1 MVWRLWLFV
10 FLATS
15 LVTGQPA
22 TGQGRLRPTV
32 ILVSIDGFRN
42 DYLENTTCPN
52 LRKLASE
59 GVRAQWMIPVFPS
72 KTFPNHYSIAT
83 GLYTEHHGVVGNTM
97 YDPVFD
103 VVFTLGKRE
112 EVGNGRWWGG
122 EPIWVTAEKQ
132 GQRSATYFWPGSEAL
147 IATKRPSYWLKYD
160 GSVPYNDRVRQVLD
174 WIDYPEE
181 QRPTLLILYF
191 EEVDHAGHRYG
202 PVFSD
207 LDTAVQ
213 LVDAALGLL
222 VEGLDTRGLLD
233 KVHII
238 VVSDHGMAS
247 VEKSRTIWLDDY
259 LDPDSVSVVDWG
271 IVVSL
276 WPEDHRV
283 DDVFRL
289 VAKVHPHMKA
299 YRKHEI
305 PDRWHYRN
313 NRRVAPIILV
323 ADEGWTITSRRNN
336 FWQWSDHGGNHGYD
350 NQTIPMRAFFAARG
364 PAFRSGVVISPFE
377 NVNVYSLMTHLLS
390 LMPASND
397 GTLRVFDGAFR

>member
-1 MVWRLWLFV
+1 MVCRLWLLV
-10 FLATS
+10 FLAS
-15 LVTGQPA
+15 PLMAGQP
-22 TGQGRLRPTV
+22 TNEQSRLRPTV

-103 VVFTLGKRE
+103 VVFTMRKRE
-112 EVGNGRWWGG
+112 EVVNGRWWGG

-147 IATKRPSYWLKYD
+147 IASKRPSYWLKYD
-160 GSVPYNDRVRQVLD
+160 GSVPYDDRVRQVLD
-174 WIDYPEE
+174 WIDYPEG
-181 QRPTLLILYF
+181 QRPTFITLYF
-191 EEVDHAGHRYG
+191 EEVDHAGHRFG
-202 PVFSD
+202 AVFSD
-207 LDTAVQ
+207 VDTAVQ
-213 LVDAALGLL
+213 HVDAALGLL
-222 VEGLDTRGLLD
+222 VKGLGTRGLLD
-233 KVHII
+233 KINII

-276 WPEDHRV
+276 WPEDHHV
-283 DDVFRL
+283 DDVFQS
-289 VAKVHPHMKA
+289 VATVHPHMKA

-305 PDRWHYRN
+305 PDRWHYQN
-313 NRRVAPIILV
+313 NRRIAPIILV
-323 ADEGWTITSRRNN
+323 ADEGWMITSRRGNL
-336 FWQWSDHGGNHGYD
+336 WQWSGHGGNHGYD
-350 NQTIPMRAFFAARG
+350 NQTIPMRALFVARG
-364 PAFRSGVVISPFE
+364 PAFRSGVVLNPFE
-377 NVNVYSLMTHLLS
+377 NVNVYSLITHLLS
-390 LMPASND
+390 LTPAPND